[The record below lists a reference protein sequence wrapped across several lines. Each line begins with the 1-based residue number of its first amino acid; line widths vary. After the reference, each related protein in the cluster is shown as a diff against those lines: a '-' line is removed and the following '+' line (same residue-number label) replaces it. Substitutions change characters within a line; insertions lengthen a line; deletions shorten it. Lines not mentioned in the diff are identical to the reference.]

1 MMAPRE
7 PNPST
12 SRGRIGPVSM
22 QVLRPTRPPSR
33 PPSKM
38 SLPIGL
44 LEQIV
49 DYLPVQTQLR
59 FARTNH
65 TMRDLIYD
73 DTRWVSKLKAM
84 GVWNEEEA
92 RRAAEEEINQRRE
105 AIQRAKQEAVL
116 GRSITNGATTLFDA
130 DVEGRIIGALA
141 VTPFKTG
148 VGLLDDTPE
157 AFGEFQSVSSA
168 AEKPV
173 DTFSP
178 LRVLSSVLSRR
189 GQARS
194 EFGKVYATLAP
205 LYIDLANSNSID
217 DAAIFR
223 HRRQPEEQA
232 KLLKVLERFGRAKAV
247 DEWTRCQ
254 KRIRWITE
262 AFERQI
268 LTDFEKCVFISRQD

>member
-1 MMAPRE
+1 
-7 PNPST
+7 
-12 SRGRIGPVSM
+12 
-22 QVLRPTRPPSR
+22 
-33 PPSKM
+33 
-38 SLPIGL
+38 
-44 LEQIV
+44 
-49 DYLPVQTQLR
+49 
-59 FARTNH
+59 
-65 TMRDLIYD
+65 MRDLIYD

-141 VTPFKTG
+141 VTPFTTG